1 MNLSKNLFHAAI
13 FKKLQK
19 YKDSKVEQS
28 LKKTLRDALDL
39 EESSCKKAKKT
50 ANKTM
55 LGFLSW
61 EFLSLLL
68 LEKKRFA
75 GSVKQL
81 CTLEGAQ

>member
-1 MNLSKNLFHAAI
+1 M
-13 FKKLQK
+13 
-19 YKDSKVEQS
+19 EQS

-75 GSVKQL
+75 GSVK
-81 CTLEGAQ
+81 

>member
-1 MNLSKNLFHAAI
+1 MHSI
-13 FKKLQK
+13 
-19 YKDSKVEQS
+19 
-28 LKKTLRDALDL
+28 LKKAHV
-39 EESSCKKAKKT
+39 KKRKKT

-75 GSVKQL
+75 GSVK
-81 CTLEGAQ
+81 